1 MDIGKKLRELRKQN
15 DLTLEDL
22 ASRSE
27 LTKGFLSQVE
37 RNLTAPS
44 IATLEDILEALGSNL
59 SEFFHEEEEK
69 QIVFGTDDFFVD
81 EKEDYQVEWIIP
93 NAQKNQMEPILM
105 TLYPHKKS
113 HVQTSYTGEE
123 FGYDTEGKY
132 YDYAPAVKNYKVKRM
147 RRFIWMVRR
156 VIIFVITGIA
166 RQRYCG
172 SRHRRFFKEK
182 RSAAAN
188 VRKNEDYETIPCG
201 FKI

>member
-69 QIVFGTDDFFVD
+69 QIVFGVDDFFVD

-113 HVQTSYTGEE
+113 HIQTSYTGEE
-123 FGYDTEGKY
+123 FGYVLKGNITIMRGGK
-132 YDYAPAVKNYKVKRM
+132 KYKVKAHETFYM
-147 RRFIWMVRR
+147 DGRR
-156 VIIFVITGIA
+156 VIIFIITGIA

-172 SRHRRFFKEK
+172 SRHRQSFKNKPEGTVK
-182 RSAAAN
+182 KPENPSPWKGEPWK
-188 VRKNEDYETIPCG
+188 RKN
-201 FKI
+201 

>member
-69 QIVFGTDDFFVD
+69 QIVFGVDDFFVD

-93 NAQKNQMEPILM
+93 NAQKNQMEPILIE
-105 TLYPHKKS
+105 LPAGGESFEVEPHN
-113 HVQTSYTGEE
+113 GEE
-123 FGYDTEGKY
+123 FGYVLKGRIRVHVGKRASDASAGESFYYRAAKTHYIENAGKTE
-132 YDYAPAVKNYKVKRM
+132 AVV
-147 RRFIWMVRR
+147 IWLSCPPN
-156 VIIFVITGIA
+156 F
-166 RQRYCG
+166 
-172 SRHRRFFKEK
+172 
-182 RSAAAN
+182 
-188 VRKNEDYETIPCG
+188 
-201 FKI
+201 

>member
-44 IATLEDILEALGSNL
+44 IATLADILEALGSNL

-69 QIVFGTDDFFVD
+69 QIVAAHELGHIILHRTQLKMAPMKD
-81 EKEDYQVEWIIP
+81 DYQVEWIIP

-113 HVQTSYTGEE
+113 HIQTSYTGEE
-123 FGYDTEGKY
+123 FGYVLKGNITIMRGGK
-132 YDYAPAVKNYKVKRM
+132 KYKVKAHETFYM
-147 RRFIWMVRR
+147 DGAKSHYLYNHGNSPAKILW
-156 VIIFVITGIA
+156 ITTPPIF
-166 RQRYCG
+166 
-172 SRHRRFFKEK
+172 
-182 RSAAAN
+182 
-188 VRKNEDYETIPCG
+188 
-201 FKI
+201 

>member
-93 NAQKNQMEPILM
+93 NAQKNIKYITMKLDENERSTQIRLM
-105 TLYPHKKS
+105 
-113 HVQTSYTGEE
+113 
-123 FGYDTEGKY
+123 
-132 YDYAPAVKNYKVKRM
+132 KVKDM
-147 RRFIWMVRR
+147 MLEE
-156 VIIFVITGIA
+156 A
-166 RQRYCG
+166 HHY
-172 SRHRRFFKEK
+172 KEK
-182 RSAAAN
+182 EA
-188 VRKNEDYETIPCG
+188 
-201 FKI
+201 

>member
-44 IATLEDILEALGSNL
+44 IATLADILEALGSNL

-69 QIVFGTDDFFVD
+69 QIVFGADDFFVD

-123 FGYDTEGKY
+123 FGYVLKGNITIVRGGK
-132 YDYAPAVKNYKVKRM
+132 KYKVKAHETFYM
-147 RRFIWMVRR
+147 DGAKSHYLYKV
-156 VIIFVITGIA
+156 TA

>member
-69 QIVFGTDDFFVD
+69 QIVFGADDFFVD

-93 NAQKNQMEPILM
+93 NAQKNTMEPILVDLGEDGR
-105 TLYPHKKS
+105 TYELLPH
-113 HVQTSYTGEE
+113 QGEE
-123 FGYDTEGKY
+123 FGYVLKGNITIVRGGK
-132 YDYAPAVKNYKVKRM
+132 KYKVKAHETFYM
-147 RRFIWMVRR
+147 DGAKSHYLYNHGNSPAKILW
-156 VIIFVITGIA
+156 ITTPPIF
-166 RQRYCG
+166 
-172 SRHRRFFKEK
+172 
-182 RSAAAN
+182 
-188 VRKNEDYETIPCG
+188 
-201 FKI
+201 

>member
-44 IATLEDILEALGSNL
+44 M

-113 HVQTSYTGEE
+113 HIQTSYTGEE
-123 FGYDTEGKY
+123 FGYVLKGNITIVRGGK
-132 YDYAPAVKNYKVKRM
+132 KYKVKAHETFYM
-147 RRFIWMVRR
+147 DGAKSHYLYNHGNSPAKILW
-156 VIIFVITGIA
+156 ITTPPIF
-166 RQRYCG
+166 
-172 SRHRRFFKEK
+172 
-182 RSAAAN
+182 
-188 VRKNEDYETIPCG
+188 
-201 FKI
+201 

>member
-113 HVQTSYTGEE
+113 HIQTSYTGEE
-123 FGYDTEGKY
+123 FGYVLKGNITIMRGGK
-132 YDYAPAVKNYKVKRM
+132 KYKVKAHET
-147 RRFIWMVRR
+147 FIWMVRR
-156 VIIFVITGIA
+156 VIIFIITGIA

-172 SRHRRFFKEK
+172 SRHRQSFKNKPEGTVK
-182 RSAAAN
+182 KPENPSPWKGEPWK
-188 VRKNEDYETIPCG
+188 RKN
-201 FKI
+201 

>member
-113 HVQTSYTGEE
+113 HIPDVVYGR
-123 FGYDTEGKY
+123 GIWLCTEGKY
-132 YDYAPAVKNYKVKRM
+132 YDYA
-147 RRFIWMVRR
+147 RR
-156 VIIFVITGIA
+156 
-166 RQRYCG
+166 
-172 SRHRRFFKEK
+172 
-182 RSAAAN
+182 
-188 VRKNEDYETIPCG
+188 
-201 FKI
+201 

>member
-59 SEFFHEEEEK
+59 SEFFH
-69 QIVFGTDDFFVD
+69 D
-81 EKEDYQVEWIIP
+81 EKENYQVEWIIP

-113 HVQTSYTGEE
+113 HIQTSYTGEE
-123 FGYDTEGKY
+123 FGYVLKGNITIMRGGK
-132 YDYAPAVKNYKVKRM
+132 KYKVKAHETFYM
-147 RRFIWMVRR
+147 DGAKSHYLYNHGNSPAKILW
-156 VIIFVITGIA
+156 ITTPPIF
-166 RQRYCG
+166 
-172 SRHRRFFKEK
+172 
-182 RSAAAN
+182 
-188 VRKNEDYETIPCG
+188 
-201 FKI
+201 

>member
-44 IATLEDILEALGSNL
+44 IATLADILEALGSNL

-113 HVQTSYTGEE
+113 HIQTSYTGEE
-123 FGYDTEGKY
+123 FGYVLKGNITIMRGGK
-132 YDYAPAVKNYKVKRM
+132 KYKVKAHET
-147 RRFIWMVRR
+147 FYMVRR
-156 VIIFVITGIA
+156 VIIFIITGIA

>member
-113 HVQTSYTGEE
+113 HIQTSYTGEE
-123 FGYDTEGKY
+123 FGYVLSGSIFLVDGETKTRIRAGSSFCLHPHETHYLMNAGKSH
-132 YDYAPAVKNYKVKRM
+132 AKVLWISTPPS
-147 RRFIWMVRR
+147 F
-156 VIIFVITGIA
+156 
-166 RQRYCG
+166 
-172 SRHRRFFKEK
+172 
-182 RSAAAN
+182 
-188 VRKNEDYETIPCG
+188 
-201 FKI
+201 